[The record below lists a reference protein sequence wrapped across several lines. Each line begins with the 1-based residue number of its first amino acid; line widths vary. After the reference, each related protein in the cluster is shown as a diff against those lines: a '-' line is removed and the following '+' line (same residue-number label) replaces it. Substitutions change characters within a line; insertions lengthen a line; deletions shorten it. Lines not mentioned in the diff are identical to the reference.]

1 MYVCSRCGTPQELRT
16 RGSTLKR
23 CPNCRGTLFRKAK
36 PSKKSKRRGTT
47 VLRDLTP
54 RETELLRLLATEGLT
69 NRKLGERLGIAPA
82 TVRTHLDHA
91 RVKLRVHNR
100 VQLALAAQRLGIAR
114 V

>member
-1 MYVCSRCGTPQELRT
+1 MSSAAG
-16 RGSTLKR
+16 
-23 CPNCRGTLFRKAK
+23 RKAK
-36 PSKKSKRRGTT
+36 RRGAT

-69 NRKLGERLGIAPA
+69 NRELGERLGIAPA
-82 TVRTHLDHA
+82 TVGTHLDHA
-91 RVKLRVHNR
+91 RIKLRVHNR